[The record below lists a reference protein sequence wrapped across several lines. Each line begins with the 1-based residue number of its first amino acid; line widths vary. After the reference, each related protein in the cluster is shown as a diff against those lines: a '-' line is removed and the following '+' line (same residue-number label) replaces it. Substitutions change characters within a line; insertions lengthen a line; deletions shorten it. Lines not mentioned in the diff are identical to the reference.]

1 MTIYS
6 SSLTWDIPQTEEA
19 GRLQYMGLQKV
30 GYDLEAKPPP
40 QLNTKEDLRVGR
52 VEAVLG
58 GNQSKHN
65 KGGYGFYA
73 DLNQLL
79 SSLIRFFSVKSSFC
93 SGS

>member
-58 GNQSKHN
+58 GNQSKHYILIASRDFP
-65 KGGYGFYA
+65 GG
-73 DLNQLL
+73 
-79 SSLIRFFSVKSSFC
+79 SIRHD
-93 SGS
+93 